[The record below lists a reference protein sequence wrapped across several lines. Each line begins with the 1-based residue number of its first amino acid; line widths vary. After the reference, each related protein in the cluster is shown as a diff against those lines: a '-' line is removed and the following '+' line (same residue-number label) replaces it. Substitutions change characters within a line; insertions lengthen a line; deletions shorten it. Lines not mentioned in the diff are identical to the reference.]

1 MISREQLKKIAAVS
15 GLHLYQQE
23 KDYLLKLFLYN
34 YYRRFDSAIFKGGTC
49 IKYLYGLNRF
59 SEDLDFN
66 LLNSSKRFE
75 AEVEKTLG
83 EISRLGIENSFI
95 KVERFR
101 DAFTC
106 EVAFKGPLFTGSKQ
120 TRNKFRIDAGK
131 HTGILIEPEWQ
142 LISSEYPETPEN
154 FLVRV
159 LNDEELLAEKLH
171 ALNSRKKGRDLY
183 DAWFL
188 IKKGV
193 PLNRKLLEKKFNAK
207 EVKGINFPQ
216 MEEYERDMAKLSTH
230 YAPYS
235 QAVRDITEFFKN
247 PQKKTQG

>member
-15 GLHLYQQE
+15 GMHLYQQE

-34 YYRRFDSAIFKGGTC
+34 YYRKFDSAVFKGGTC

-66 LLNSSKRFE
+66 LLNSPKEFE
-75 AEVEKTLG
+75 TEVKKTLK
-83 EISRLGIENSFI
+83 EVSLAGIENSFI
-95 KVERFR
+95 KAERFK
-101 DAFTC
+101 DAFAC
-106 EVAFKGPLFTGSKQ
+106 GISCCGPLFTGTNQ

-131 HTGILIEPEWQ
+131 RTGTLIEPEWQ
-142 LISSEYPETPEN
+142 LVKSEYPETPEN
-154 FLVRV
+154 FLVKAM
-159 LNDEELLAEKLH
+159 NEEELLAEKLH

-193 PLNRKLLEKKFNAK
+193 SLNRDLLEKKFGDK
-207 EVKGINFPQ
+207 KVKALSFPLK
-216 MEEYERDMAKLSTH
+216 EEYKRDMTRLSTQFV
-230 YAPYS
+230 S
-235 QAVRDITEFFKN
+235 FNQAVRDTTAFFK
-247 PQKKTQG
+247 KTGGRNV